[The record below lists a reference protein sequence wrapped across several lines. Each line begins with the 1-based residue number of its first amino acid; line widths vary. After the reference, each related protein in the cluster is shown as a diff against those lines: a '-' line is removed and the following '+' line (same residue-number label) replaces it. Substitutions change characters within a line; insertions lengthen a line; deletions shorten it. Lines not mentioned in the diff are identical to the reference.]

1 MENIKPMKILITGGA
16 GYIGSS
22 LVKYLKQHYRHDIT
36 VVDNLMY
43 GQGPAVYEAMKCANF
58 VNRDVSHK
66 RDAWLKQLVEDA
78 DIIIPLAAIVGAP
91 ACDKLPLSS
100 KDINLEC
107 IKDIVNWLRPEQ
119 RIIYP
124 NTNSGYGKSTTVC
137 TEETPLNPISLYGQ
151 LKDEAESVVRTHP
164 NHVVFRLATVFGVSP
179 RHRLDLLV
187 NTLVYDA
194 CRKGKLTIFDDAF
207 MRNYIHINDIVRAFN
222 MAISFYS
229 SKAMK
234 NQVYN
239 LGNDSI
245 NMSKGDLAE
254 KISCITG
261 CEIEKVAKT
270 DPDQRD
276 YVVSSAKLYSTGFR
290 CEFDLD
296 DGIKQLID
304 YYRFFDKIP
313 DYMKNI

>member
-1 MENIKPMKILITGGA
+1 MKILITGGA

-22 LVKYLKQHYRHDIT
+22 LVSYLKKHYKHDIT
-36 VVDNLMY
+36 VIDNLMY
-43 GQGPAVYEAMKCANF
+43 HQGPVVWNAMHGVDFVYTDITKARRYLKAL
-58 VNRDVSHK
+58 VS
-66 RDAWLKQLVEDA
+66 QA
-78 DIIIPLAAIVGAP
+78 DIVIPLAAIVGAP
-91 ACDKLPLSS
+91 ACDNNPDVARTL
-100 KDINLEC
+100 NLDC
-107 IKDIVNWLRPEQ
+107 IKDIVSWLGPEQ

-151 LKDEAESVVRTHP
+151 LKDEAEAVVRTHP

-187 NTLVYDA
+187 NTLVFDA
-194 CRKGKLTIFDDAF
+194 CKNNQLTIFDDSY

-222 MAISFYS
+222 MAISFYN

-254 KISCITG
+254 KISKITG
-261 CEIEKVAKT
+261 CSIKKIAKT

-276 YVVSSAKLYSTGFR
+276 YVVSSAKLYSTGFE
-290 CEFDLD
+290 CQFDLD
-296 DGIKQLID
+296 YGIRELIE
-304 YYRFFDKIP
+304 YYRFVDTVP
-313 DYMKNI
+313 DYMRNA

>member
-1 MENIKPMKILITGGA
+1 MKILITGGA

-43 GQGPAVYEAMKCANF
+43 GQGPAVYEAMKGVNF
-58 VNRDVSHK
+58 VNMDLGRDRTS
-66 RDAWLKQLVEDA
+66 ALTMGWLMDLVEDA
-78 DIIIPLAAIVGAP
+78 DIVIPLAAIVGAP
-91 ACDKLPLSS
+91 ACDNTPDVARL
-100 KDINLEC
+100 INLMR
-107 IKDIVNWLRPEQ
+107 IQDIVRWLRPEQ

-151 LKDEAESVVRTHP
+151 LKDEAEEVVRTHP

-187 NTLVYDA
+187 NTLVYEA
-194 CRKGKLTIFDDAF
+194 AKTGRLSIFDDAF

-222 MAISFYS
+222 MAITFYN
-229 SKAMK
+229 SKSMK

-239 LGNDSI
+239 LGNDSL

-254 KISCITG
+254 KISKVTRCK
-261 CEIEKVAKT
+261 IEKVAKT

-276 YVVSSAKLYSTGFR
+276 YVVSSAKLYSTGFQ

-296 DGIKQLID
+296 YGIRELID
-304 YYRFFDKIP
+304 YYRFVDKIP